1 MSKLKL
7 NYDFSYC
14 GGALKDSICPKRD
27 ECKRYIKHY
36 DVNVQRLWYVSA
48 YDCIDN
54 DMNNFVKLVNID
66 GYDKLN
72 EVLNKNK

>member
-14 GGALKDSICPKRD
+14 GGALKDSICTKRE

-36 DVNVQRLWYVSA
+36 EVDTQRLWYVSA
-48 YDCIDN
+48 YDCVDN
-54 DMNNFVKLVNID
+54 GMNHFVKLSPSRC
-66 GYDKLN
+66 YDNLN